1 MVKEAE
7 LDSLRKQVKELKDTI
22 SNNDNATQMKEL

>member
-7 LDSLRKQVKELKDTI
+7 LDSLRKQVKQLKDTI
-22 SNNDNATQMKEL
+22 SSNDNATQM